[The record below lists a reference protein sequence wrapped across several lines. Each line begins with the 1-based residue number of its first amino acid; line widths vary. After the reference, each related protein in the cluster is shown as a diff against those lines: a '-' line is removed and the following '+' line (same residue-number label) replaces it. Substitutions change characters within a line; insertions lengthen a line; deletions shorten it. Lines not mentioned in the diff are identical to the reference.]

1 LKYFD
6 VCLVKAL
13 EGFLEEVGSLVAEIK
28 KGKGG
33 I

>member
-1 LKYFD
+1 
-6 VCLVKAL
+6 VKAL